1 MLIYGFH
8 PVHEA
13 LRQRPQEIGRV
24 LIVEG
29 RTGKR
34 RKQIEA
40 LCRRHGVLVS
50 EVTESALDPES
61 RGVHNGFVADVRG
74 RPAGD
79 SQKPRDAE
87 LVVLLEDI
95 QDPRN
100 LGALIRICD
109 GAGVGRLLI
118 RDRGSA
124 PMTPTVAKASAG
136 ATEWV
141 DLERVTNSANE
152 IAQLKKDGFWIY
164 GADASGRPPW
174 EIDLGGKV
182 VLCLGGEEKGLRQR
196 TRSLCDQLVG
206 LPMRGGV
213 DSLNVSAAAAALLYE
228 AIRQRS

>member
-13 LRQRPQEIGRV
+13 LRQRPHEIGRV

-34 RKQIEA
+34 RKQVES
-40 LCRRHGVLVS
+40 LCRRHGVPLS
-50 EVTESALDPES
+50 EVAESALDPES
-61 RGVHNGFVADVRG
+61 RGVHNGFVAEVRDRRKSG
-74 RPAGD
+74 V
-79 SQKPRDAE
+79 QKPRDAE

-100 LGALIRICD
+100 LGAIIRICD
-109 GAGVGRLLI
+109 GAGVGRVVI

-124 PMTPTVAKASAG
+124 PMTPIVIKASAG

-141 DLERVTNSANE
+141 DLERVTNSGNE

-174 EIDLGGKV
+174 EIDLSGRV

-196 TRSLCDQLVG
+196 TRSLCDELVG

-228 AIRQRS
+228 VIRQRS